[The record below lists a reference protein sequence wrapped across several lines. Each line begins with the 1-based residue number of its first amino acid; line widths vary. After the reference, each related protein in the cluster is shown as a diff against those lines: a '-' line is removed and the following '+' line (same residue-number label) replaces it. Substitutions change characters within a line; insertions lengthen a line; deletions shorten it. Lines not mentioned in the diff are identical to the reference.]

1 MPFTQRASQ
10 CGVNRRELL
19 QVGGLSF
26 LGLNSAGLQLLRAA
40 EKEQSSSAK
49 YRRNSCVFIFL
60 FGGPSHI
67 DLWDMKPEA
76 PVSIRGEFHPVD
88 TNVPGI
94 QLCEHLPL
102 LSKQMDK
109 FCLL

>member
-1 MPFTQRASQ
+1 MSSVTRTSRFN
-10 CGVNRRELL
+10 VNRRELL
-19 QVGGLSF
+19 QIGGFSF
-26 LGLNSAGLQLLRAA
+26 LGLNAAGLRQLRAA
-40 EKEQSSSAK
+40 EEETSSSAK

-76 PVSIRGEFHPVD
+76 PSSIRGEFNPVN

-94 QLCEHLPL
+94 QLC
-102 LSKQMDK
+102 
-109 FCLL
+109 